1 MAYTAVDPN
10 INSMNSADRNS
21 AAIKAGY
28 TGWDNYQNNKGST
41 QSSSGGSSGSNASW
55 QDTVQ
60 QAIDAYKK
68 ANEPAVSTY
77 QSESPG
83 IQSNYEAQKANVTA
97 QGQTLNDRYD
107 ALLKSLDTSKTKDV
121 SAQTVITNNELGK
134 RGLLPSSTLAQQ
146 EVTNA
151 ITPITDKYTGLTTTA
166 ALDQTTG
173 QQSIQQLLNQ
183 LTSGETTDV
192 NAVNNAIAQLQS
204 GAASSGIT
212 TGSNVYSQNQSTLAA
227 QAAQT
232 YKEQQDKIAN
242 TLAQSQLANQ
252 TAETNSAIAKSNAT
266 QTTKYPFSEP
276 YISLGLAGQAESS
289 IGDKAVS
296 DYSSNQNTIKS
307 TQNAADLAYKNAQT
321 QSLIQ
326 KSQPTVWQQL
336 SSWLGL

>member
-1 MAYTAVDPN
+1 MAYSVVDPN
-10 INSMNSADRNS
+10 ISNMNPADQNN

-28 TGWDNYQNNKGST
+28 TGYSDYLNNKGST
-41 QSSSGGSSGSNASW
+41 QPSASGGSSIGSNASW
-55 QDTVQ
+55 EDTVQ
-60 QAIDAYKK
+60 KAIAMQQQA
-68 ANEPAVSTY
+68 NQPAVSTL
-77 QSESPG
+77 QSQIPG
-83 IQSNYEAQKANVTA
+83 IQSNYAAQEANVTA
-97 QGQTLNDRYD
+97 QGQTLKDRYD

-146 EVTNA
+146 EVQNA
-151 ITPITDKYTGLTTTA
+151 VTPITDKYTGLQTTA

-212 TGSNVYSQNQSTLAA
+212 TGSNLYSQNQSTLAA

-242 TLAQSQLANQ
+242 TLAQAQLTNQ
-252 TAETNSAIAKSNAT
+252 TTTANKPVELAGGYIYDPAT
-266 QTTKYPFSEP
+266 GKITKY
-276 YISLGLAGQAESS
+276 QATSS
-289 IGDKAVS
+289 PSDYYSNNSSGSSNTVS
-296 DYSSNQNTIKS
+296 DW
-307 TQNAADLAYKNAQT
+307 
-321 QSLIQ
+321 SLV
-326 KSQPTVWQQL
+326 S
-336 SSWLGL
+336 